1 MATRLAAVVTLR
13 CGDPALQVWSTAV
26 QGQVKAGL
34 GWHPNQL
41 LANKALR
48 RSRMSTTTLRT
59 FMSWS
64 LLAEFFVAWR
74 GRRVTI
80 GKRAP
85 CIQATARHARGCG
98 GIRYHVF
105 FAPMTSIAWVRSRA
119 SHARF
124 QELVKLS
131 FQLFF
136 AAYPECEPKPK
147 WHYTFHMRPLG
158 NKSAH

>member
-1 MATRLAAVVTLR
+1 M
-13 CGDPALQVWSTAV
+13 

-119 SHARF
+119 SHAQF

-131 FQLFF
+131 FQLSKVALHLSH
-136 AAYPECEPKPK
+136 AALGKQIRALSFYFNDQL
-147 WHYTFHMRPLG
+147 FH
-158 NKSAH
+158 